1 MDATSERLSGRI
13 ELALCRSLKHH
24 RNVATTGTPLSI
36 TTAQAPA
43 GHPYFADI
51 YTFDWHKVSFGIPAI
66 CSISIALCLVIGVVV
81 GHPSAGLI
89 AGGGAMTIGFGVNQR
104 IADSR
109 IAPMLLG
116 TLAIFLSTLVGMTV
130 GHNGY
135 SLILAAAIWSFI
147 YGLLTARA
155 AGVAWVG
162 QQAAI
167 TLFVTSAFPAGPRA
181 ALNRAL
187 LMLAGGALQVLITSV
202 FLRILPELK
211 SNLLELHHVTVDR
224 TADLL
229 FHSDT
234 RRDTLDRLRQIP
246 LSLPRL
252 SHTAGFTYALR
263 LTLTVVLA
271 AEAYRRLGIQSGYWI
286 PMTALIVQKP
296 AFFETFTRALMR
308 IAGTLAG
315 AVLSTFALAHL
326 HPDPIVLAILATIAA
341 FISYATLSANY
352 GLYSV
357 FLTSYIVFLLSLN
370 ALPGPVIAHR
380 RALCTIAGGLI
391 ALVIHLDALR
401 RHRSKPTTT

>member
-1 MDATSERLSGRI
+1 M
-13 ELALCRSLKHH
+13 
-24 RNVATTGTPLSI
+24 ATTGNPLSI
-36 TTAQAPA
+36 TTSQAPA
-43 GHPYFADI
+43 GHPYFADL
-51 YTFDWHKVSFGIPAI
+51 YTFNWKKLCFGVPAI
-66 CSISIALCLVIGVVV
+66 CSISVALCLIIGVEV

-109 IAPMLLG
+109 VAPMLFG
-116 TLAIFLSTLVGMTV
+116 TVAIGLSTLVGMTV

-135 SLILAAAIWSFI
+135 SLLIASAIWSFL

-181 ALNRAL
+181 AMDRAL
-187 LMLAGGALQVLITSV
+187 LMLAGGTLQVILTSV

-211 SNLLELHHVTVDR
+211 SSLVELHHLTVDR

-229 FHSDT
+229 FHSDSDT
-234 RRDTLDRLRQIP
+234 RRETLESIREIP

-252 SHTAGFTYALR
+252 SHTAGFTYAIR
-263 LTLTVVLA
+263 LTITVVLA

-286 PMTALIVQKP
+286 PMTALLVQKP
-296 AFFETFTRALMR
+296 AFFETFTRALLR

-315 AVLSTFALAHL
+315 AVIGTFALTHL
-326 HPDPIVLAILATIAA
+326 HPDPIVLAILATGAA
-341 FISYATLSANY
+341 FLSYVTLSVNY

-401 RHRSKPTTT
+401 RHRDQPTKT